1 MPAGSKETLV
11 VVGNFDGVHRGHQA
25 VLAFAVSLAE
35 SSGLAPVLFTFEPHP
50 RVVLTGA
57 VPEILTTLDEKIALI
72 GRAFPEVVV
81 RAIPFTRE
89 LSRLSPRAFAEQIL
103 VQELSARGVLVGEN
117 FRFGAGRA
125 GDFETLQALG
135 AELGFQAQAVPLFGD
150 ELGPYSSTRV
160 REALRRADVAEAND
174 LLGRPFAISGRV
186 VRGDGRGAA
195 LGVRTANL
203 AEIVHLLPADG
214 VYAVRVVLP
223 SGERAQGV
231 LNLGP
236 RPTFER
242 PRSVEVHLLDFE
254 GDLYD
259 QMVQVEFVAHL
270 RAQQKFSSKDEL
282 VAQIHQ
288 DIAVAR
294 ARLGSALT

>member
-25 VLAFAVSLAE
+25 VLAFAVGLAE
-35 SSGLAPVLFTFEPHP
+35 SSGLEPVLFTFEPHP

-57 VPEILTTLDEKIALI
+57 APEILTTLDEKIALI
-72 GRAFPEVVV
+72 GQAFPSVVV
-81 RAIPFTRE
+81 RAFPFTKE

-103 VQELSARGVLVGEN
+103 VQELSARAVLVGEN

-125 GDFETLQALG
+125 GDFETLRALG
-135 AELGFQAQAVPLFGD
+135 AELGFHAQAVPLFGD
-150 ELGPYSSTRV
+150 EQGPFSSTRV
-160 REALRRADVAEAND
+160 RDALKRADVAAASS
-174 LLGRPFAISGRV
+174 LLGRTFGISGRV
-186 VRGDGRGAA
+186 IRGDGRGAA
-195 LGVRTANL
+195 LGVKTANL
-203 AEIVHLLPADG
+203 GEIVHLLPADG
-214 VYAVRVVLP
+214 VYAVWVVLP

-236 RPTFER
+236 RPTFDR

-259 QMVQVEFVAHL
+259 QVVLVEFVAYL
-270 RAQQKFSSKDEL
+270 RGQLKFSSKDEL
-282 VAQIHQ
+282 VAQIQ
-288 DIAVAR
+288 RDIAAAR
-294 ARLGSALT
+294 ARLQSP